1 MKFLHAILAGILCA
15 ASLALP
21 GAAFAGPDPSATP
34 VERPVA
40 AALVDEAAAPVARS
54 GTEAEMQRY
63 ALREAASPQVQ
74 DYAGGEVIVVIGF
87 FGAVILFFC
96 CLVVVVAD

>member
-21 GAAFAGPDPSATP
+21 GAAFAGPGPSAVPADRPMIAAP
-34 VERPVA
+34 V
-40 AALVDEAAAPVARS
+40 DDGAAPVARS
-54 GTEAEMQRY
+54 GTEDEMRRY